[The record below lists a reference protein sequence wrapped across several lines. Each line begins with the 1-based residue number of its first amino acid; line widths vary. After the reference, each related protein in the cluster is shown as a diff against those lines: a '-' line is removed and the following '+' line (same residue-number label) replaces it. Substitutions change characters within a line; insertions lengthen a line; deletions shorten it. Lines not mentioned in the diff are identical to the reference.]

1 MCHFYCDGY
10 LQPGSLHLPLIQ
22 IPEFSLYDGEKEVY
36 VKIHK
41 YHSAVTAVS
50 NTELEILKQCHKTL
64 FTEVLKVRATWLQPE
79 FEHAEK
85 NYLVV
90 PLGFLPDLDPVEAHL
105 DMDLAKRVADMGS
118 KLEQPIE
125 WPCPTDIFTNALVTG
140 VHCPP
145 ADRKLYEVVCV
156 DSDTTPQSPFPDPK
170 RASSFAEYYKN
181 RYNHIFRHL
190 DQPALECKPVGMSA
204 SRLKLITSRFKT
216 SEGEELKKNTQ
227 KPRVKLFPEICTL
240 HPLPANFWKLAR
252 CLPSILWRVECVLLV
267 DALGSTVARET
278 GVSLSS
284 EGFEVTTHTTLRG
297 YEDYGFGELKTQCF
311 STTVRGDEELHILR
325 DPDLSKLPLRGPDNA
340 LLLQAMTPKGANDS
354 INLER
359 LETLGDSFLKFT
371 TSSFLFCDR
380 PRAHEGRLTSARSR
394 RVGNLNLFF
403 LAKQEERGVTGKIFA
418 TSFEPREMWI
428 PPCFSFNKSDPYLTQ
443 SSQQPTS
450 AEVPKMPEQ
459 QRHYMHHRVSD
470 KGVADCTEAILGSY
484 LVSGGIE
491 AGLRFMKW
499 LGVKI
504 TKDGEPKQQQST
516 ANNTS
521 LSPPCP
527 KRLKPSLPHS
537 VFDVAEA
544 TNTPLFIR
552 DSSLILSKH
561 FGPLPQTVLSER
573 DQYEVQRLLTVSS
586 SSRHELHAHKLE
598 KAIGWTF
605 HNPSLLLQALTHASY
620 TKNRVTDCYQRLE
633 FLGDAVL
640 DYLITC
646 NIYSKFP
653 NYGPG
658 EITGM
663 RSALVNNITFAELA
677 IKLELHKALLHNS
690 PALFK
695 QIPQYIE
702 VFEKLY
708 ATNDRMEGEEGEVES
723 ETATES
729 SEILCRDEDDS
740 GVSYTDDS

>member
-1 MCHFYCDGY
+1 M
-10 LQPGSLHLPLIQ
+10 
-22 IPEFSLYDGEKEVY
+22 KVY
-36 VKIHK
+36 K
-41 YHSAVTAVS
+41 YHSAVTTVS
-50 NTELEILKQCHKTL
+50 DTELEILKQCHKII
-64 FTEVLKVRATWLQPE
+64 FTEILKVRATWLQPE
-79 FEHAEK
+79 FEHAAK

-90 PLGFLPDLDPVEAHL
+90 PLGILPDLDPMEAHL

-118 KLEQPIE
+118 QREQPIE

-140 VHCPP
+140 IYCPP

-156 DSDTTPQSPFPDPK
+156 DNDTTPRSRFPDPK
-170 RASSFAEYYKN
+170 RAASFAEYFKT
-181 RYNHIFRHL
+181 RYGHNFSHL
-190 DQPALECKPVGMSA
+190 NQPALECKPVGMSA

-227 KPRVKLFPEICTL
+227 RSTIKLFPETCAL
-240 HPLPANFWKLAR
+240 YPLPANFWKLAR

-267 DALGSTVARET
+267 DALRSTVARET

-297 YEDYGFGELKTQCF
+297 YEDYGFGELKTQRF
-311 STTVRGDEELHILR
+311 STTVRGDEEVHILKN
-325 DPDLSKLPLRGPDNA
+325 PDLSKLPLRGPDNA
-340 LLLQAMTPKGANDS
+340 LLLQAMTPKRANDS

-371 TSSFLFCDR
+371 TSAFLFCDR
-380 PRAHEGRLTSARSR
+380 PHAHEGRLTSARSR
-394 RVGNLNLFF
+394 RVGNLNLYF
-403 LAKQEERGVTGKIFA
+403 LAKQKERGITGKILS
-418 TSFEPREMWI
+418 TSFDPREMWI
-428 PPCFSFNKSDPYLTQ
+428 PPCFSFNESDPNLTQ
-443 SSQQPTS
+443 SSQQPTEHNTS
-450 AEVPKMPEQ
+450 AEMPKLPEQ
-459 QRHYMHHRVSD
+459 QRHYLYHRVSD
-470 KGVADCTEAILGSY
+470 KGVADCIEAILGSY

-499 LGVKI
+499 MGVKI
-504 TKDGEPKQQQST
+504 TKDDKSKEFT

-521 LSPPCP
+521 LSPPSP
-527 KRLKPSLPHS
+527 KRLKPSLPQDI
-537 VFDVAEA
+537 FNIAES

-561 FGPLPQTVLSER
+561 FGPLPQTVFSER
-573 DQYEVQRLLTVSS
+573 DQYEIQRLLTVSS

-598 KAIGWTF
+598 EAIGWTF

-646 NIYSKFP
+646 NIYSTFP

-702 VFEKLY
+702 AFKKLSPSNDMMEEEK
-708 ATNDRMEGEEGEVES
+708 EEGEVES
-723 ETATES
+723 ETVTES
-729 SEILCRDEDDS
+729 SEILCRDQDDS
-740 GVSYTDDS
+740 GVSYMDES